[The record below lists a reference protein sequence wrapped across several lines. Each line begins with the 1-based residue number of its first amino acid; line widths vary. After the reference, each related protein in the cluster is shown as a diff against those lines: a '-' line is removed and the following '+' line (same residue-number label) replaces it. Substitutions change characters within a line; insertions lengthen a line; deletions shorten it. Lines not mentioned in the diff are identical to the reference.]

1 MSQDKVTL
9 NMVNLAKHSGLIA
22 EGKEELFRVFIR
34 IVYQASRFDGLIETV
49 RKESKKDEP
58 N

>member
-1 MSQDKVTL
+1 MSQDKVTQ
-9 NMVNLAKHSGLIA
+9 NMMNLAKHSKLIA

-49 RKESKKDEP
+49 RKEKKDEP

>member
-1 MSQDKVTL
+1 MSQDKVTQ
-9 NMVNLAKHSGLIA
+9 NMMNLARHSGLIA
-22 EGKEELFRVFIR
+22 EGKEELFRIFIR

-49 RKESKKDEP
+49 RKESKNEP